1 MALLAAGMSHL
12 GVTPDVSVLKQIP
25 KMGPEDQQEDIR
37 LEDCLTS

>member
-1 MALLAAGMSHL
+1 MALPAAGTSRL
-12 GVTPDVSVLKQIP
+12 GVMPDASMLKQIP